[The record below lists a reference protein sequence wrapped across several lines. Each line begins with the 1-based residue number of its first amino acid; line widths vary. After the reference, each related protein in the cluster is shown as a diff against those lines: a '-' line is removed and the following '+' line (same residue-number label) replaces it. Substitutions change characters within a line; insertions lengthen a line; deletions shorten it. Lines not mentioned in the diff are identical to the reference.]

1 MSEQKPQTC
10 SDCGVCE
17 GEIHEYGCDGE
28 RCPFCGGQL
37 ITCDCAYDK
46 LGLGY
51 GFEHIRPIY
60 VAKGEEMPVIDFL
73 VYSETQVF
81 DHGTIYRHPTAG
93 LPEELYCK
101 GLTQDMEVDWL
112 EMLEDEGRLPYI
124 VYPNMCCR
132 CGKLWPDMFKVPDEE
147 WAKYVEPAER
157 DKMLCRGC
165 FDEIKRLIDSNSE
178 G

>member
-1 MSEQKPQTC
+1 MNEHQPETC
-10 SDCGVCE
+10 FDCRVCE
-17 GEIHEYGCDGE
+17 GEIYEYGCDGE
-28 RCPFCGGQL
+28 HCPFCGGQL
-37 ITCDCAYDK
+37 ITCGCAYDK
-46 LGLGY
+46 LGPKY
-51 GFEHIRPIY
+51 GFEHIRSIY
-60 VAKGEEMPVIDFL
+60 VAKGEEAPAIDLL

-81 DHGTIYRHPTAG
+81 DHGTLYRHPTDG
-93 LPEELYCK
+93 LPEDIYCK
-101 GLTQDMEVDWL
+101 GLTQDMVADWL
-112 EMLEDEGRLPYI
+112 EMLEDKGRLPYI

-132 CGKLWPDMFKVPDEE
+132 CGKLWPEMFKVPDEE